1 MTDVNFVLLLTIF
14 SSGLIV
20 GVALTL
26 AYNKFRSGS
35 ASPASVKKEFDD
47 YQQKVEAHFDE
58 TSDKF
63 RAMAE
68 QYKDLYQHLSVGAT
82 SLCRPEH
89 ISPALKDGTNPL
101 QSLPKQEGEST
112 PAAKAATQKQSVDK
126 KDSVAKKDSA
136 TKGEQKKPNASNKRK
151 DASPES
157 NKGQG
162 AKPQADSASLNK
174 AAKSKKS

>member
-101 QSLPKQEGEST
+101 QSLPKQESE
-112 PAAKAATQKQSVDK
+112 PKAAAETAPQK
-126 KDSVAKKDSA
+126 
-136 TKGEQKKPNASNKRK
+136 PASNKEEGAAK
-151 DASPES
+151 PQQKKADAS
-157 NKGQG
+157 NKPQAAATELNKPSKGEG
-162 AKPQADSASLNK
+162 AKPKTDSASSSK
-174 AAKSKKS
+174 ASTKSKKS